1 MYGVLQILTI
11 INISWKG
18 LDLPVVHLN
27 EKENIFLLEYALED
41 TTKATTFSVDLFV
54 TAKPFT

>member
-1 MYGVLQILTI
+1 MQILTI
-11 INISWKG
+11 INISRKG
-18 LDLPVVHLN
+18 LDLPVVQLN